1 MSFTLT
7 TYSET
12 VFKESELDNIEDSFP
27 YLDSGDGTIT
37 WLEIEPIQEEAL
49 KKLGDHLGIHPLIL
63 EDIASSEQR
72 SKVQNLDKLIF
83 ITLKNYNF
91 EDKGDR
97 LEPEQIKILLGSNYL
112 ISFCDKKNAI
122 IDKIKEEIR
131 TGAGRTRRM
140 GADYLAYKIIDSVI
154 DNYFTI
160 NEEIEDQI
168 HKVGEELFG
177 PRQSENPE
185 KIKKLAHN
193 IITIIR
199 SILPLRDLVSAMER
213 MKSGLIDDSL
223 IIYLGDAQDHTLV
236 IQELI
241 GSNNEIFTKM
251 IDIYSTSLSNKTNDV
266 MKMLTIIATI
276 FIPLT
281 FVVGIY
287 GMNFQIMPELNSPYG
302 YPAVLILMLLIALSL
317 IYYFRKRGWM

>member
-1 MSFTLT
+1 MSFTLI

-12 VFKESELDNIEDSFP
+12 EFKESALDNIEDSFP

-63 EDIASSEQR
+63 ENIASCEQR

-91 EDKGDR
+91 EDKDDR

-112 ISFCDKKNAI
+112 ISFCEKKSAI

-154 DNYFTI
+154 DNYYTI
-160 NEEIEDQI
+160 SEKIEAQMD
-168 HKVGEELFG
+168 KVSEELLG
-177 PRQSENPE
+177 PRQIKNPE
-185 KIKKLAHN
+185 KIKILAHN
-193 IITIIR
+193 IVTIIR
-199 SILPLRDLVSAMER
+199 SILPLKDLVSAMGR
-213 MKSGLIDDSL
+213 IKSELIDDSL
-223 IIYLGDAQDHTLV
+223 SIYLGDAQDNTLM
-236 IQELI
+236 IQEMI

-266 MKMLTIIATI
+266 MQTLTIIATI

-281 FVVGIY
+281 FIVGIY
-287 GMNFQIMPELNSPYG
+287 GMNFQIPELNWSYG
-302 YPAVLILMLLIALSL
+302 YYAIMIFMLLVALSL
-317 IYYFRKRGWM
+317 LYYFRKKRWL